1 MLQKVAS
8 SAGTVYIEALNGIHA
23 HASAGN
29 DTVVLGNRVELNA
42 GYGAIG
48 SAAKALSIHARQ
60 GFAAQAGL
68 AAAWPAPTRAFTS
81 RRTWPMPTWCWSS
94 R

>member
-68 AAAWPAPTRAFTS
+68 AGGVAGADKAFTS

>member
-8 SAGTVYIEALNGIHA
+8 SAGTVYIEALNGIYA

-48 SAAKALSIHARQ
+48 SAAKVLSIHARQ

-68 AAAWPAPTRAFTS
+68 AGSVATPPTFTS
-81 RRTWPMPTWCWSS
+81 RRTWPTPTWCWSS